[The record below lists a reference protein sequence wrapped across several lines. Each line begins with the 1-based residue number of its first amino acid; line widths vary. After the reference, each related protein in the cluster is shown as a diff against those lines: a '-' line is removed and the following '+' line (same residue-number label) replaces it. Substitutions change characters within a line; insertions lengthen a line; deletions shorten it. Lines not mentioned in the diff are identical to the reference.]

1 MSFFYLNKDFTNC
14 YKIIFTRPIPPQ
26 IFSSKGEV
34 CKSKLGRKGAG
45 GGDFLVTYIL
55 WLIFDFHR
63 HIREADMVSGGGGC
77 RRRPPT

>member
-45 GGDFLVTYIL
+45 GG
-55 WLIFDFHR
+55 IF
-63 HIREADMVSGGGGC
+63 
-77 RRRPPT
+77 